1 MQVAQNIEL
10 FLNSLNQQNGEYYFK
25 KGCDDD
31 TTGPVHIQNNNWAI
45 MAYSGLY
52 ESNKNKEYEQK
63 LLENWDLSAEDD
75 SAGDLYTSMQLYE
88 LYKLSQKYPN
98 LLTVN
103 DRKGLFRIINSVGSS
118 LISAYVPR
126 NDFAMIIATLSR
138 ASFLSS
144 ELNNE
149 LKFDMSPEVFQNA
162 DKLLD
167 MAIERNSNENI
178 ILEKNNIK
186 LREGQ
191 CWIELAKLKKFE
203 MTNEVSI
210 LNESES
216 FFNKLDLSSEFMN
229 PKILDTSIPMNLL
242 PCVEILLILDE
253 KTGNKEYL
261 DDARAI
267 LNAYLKYNWDIPQR
281 QFCQGDYGI
290 LSKRLINTNPE
301 GRKLMTDNAYF
312 VYLFTQK
319 GIKDYEFGWLK

>member
-1 MQVAQNIEL
+1 
-10 FLNSLNQQNGEYYFK
+10 
-25 KGCDDD
+25 
-31 TTGPVHIQNNNWAI
+31 